1 MCMAIINALYAAPTH
16 CPVVMAIIATPINTS
31 TSRQQIRQPTQ
42 RLFNKFGSPKAD
54 EQQFSENRFSV
65 RLFLYK
71 YYKHEEDSLNDDCNT
86 YVVTQLCR

>member
-1 MCMAIINALYAAPTH
+1 MAIINVLYAALMH
-16 CPVVMAIIATPINTS
+16 CPVAMAIIAIPINTL
-31 TSRQQIRQPTQ
+31 TSRLYIRHPAQ
-42 RLFNKFGSPKAD
+42 RLFNNCRSPKVD

>member
-1 MCMAIINALYAAPTH
+1 MAIINALYAARMP
-16 CPVVMAIIATPINTS
+16 CPVAMAIIATPINTLS
-31 TSRQQIRQPTQ
+31 SRQQIRHPAQ
-42 RLFNKFGSPKAD
+42 RLFNNCRNPKAD
-54 EQQFSENRFSV
+54 EQRFSENRFSV